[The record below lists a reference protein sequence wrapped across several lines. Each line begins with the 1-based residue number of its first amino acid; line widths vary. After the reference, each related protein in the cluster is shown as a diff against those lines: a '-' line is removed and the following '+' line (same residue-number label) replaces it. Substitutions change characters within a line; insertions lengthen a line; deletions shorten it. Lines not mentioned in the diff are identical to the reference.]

1 MQPVAASPALGERPR
16 LTLARTI
23 PTCLGTGTGP
33 TRLASFDAA
42 LRDAGIANYNLLIL
56 SSVIPPGSIIATGRD
71 TLDPSITGG
80 DWGDRLYVV
89 MAEKRLST
97 RGAEA
102 WAGIGWV
109 QDHTGKG
116 VFVEHEGSC
125 EEQVRRAIDVSLDAL
140 ADGRPEEFGEPRM
153 VVKGAVCEGEPAC
166 ALVAAVF
173 ESQPWS

>member
-1 MQPVAASPALGERPR
+1 MKLFSRPAPQRAADFPAV
-16 LTLARTI
+16 RTI
-23 PTCLGTGTGP
+23 DACSGAGTGP
-33 TRLASFDAA
+33 TELAAFDAA
-42 LRDAGIANYNLLIL
+42 LRDAGIANYNLLVL
-56 SSVIPPGSIIATGRD
+56 SSVIPPGSLIATGRD

-80 DWGDRLYVV
+80 EWGDRLYVV
-89 MAEKRLST
+89 MAERRAST

-125 EEQVRRAIDVSLDAL
+125 EEAVRRAIDASLEAL
-140 ADGRPEEFGEPRM
+140 AAGRDEDFGAPQM
-153 VVKGAVCEGEPAC
+153 VVKGAVCDGDPAC